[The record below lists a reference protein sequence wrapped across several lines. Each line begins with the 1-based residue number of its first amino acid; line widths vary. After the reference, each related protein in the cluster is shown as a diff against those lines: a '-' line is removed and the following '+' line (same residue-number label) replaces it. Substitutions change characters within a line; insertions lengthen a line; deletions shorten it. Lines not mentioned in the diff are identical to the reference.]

1 VTPAPITSVAE
12 LLKKTLGL
20 PINLI
25 RPDTIK

>member
-12 LLKKTLGL
+12 LFKKTLGL

-25 RPDTIK
+25 KPDTIK

>member
-25 RPDTIK
+25 KPDTIK